1 MHKFGW
7 PQITMIVFLAL
18 GLYKELVHHGE
29 PETGRH
35 NFWAYLVAPAIEITV
50 LKAGGFC

>member
-29 PETGRH
+29 PETGNH
-35 NFWAYLVAPAIEITV
+35 NFWAYAFGVAVEIVV
-50 LKAGGFC
+50 LKAGGFF